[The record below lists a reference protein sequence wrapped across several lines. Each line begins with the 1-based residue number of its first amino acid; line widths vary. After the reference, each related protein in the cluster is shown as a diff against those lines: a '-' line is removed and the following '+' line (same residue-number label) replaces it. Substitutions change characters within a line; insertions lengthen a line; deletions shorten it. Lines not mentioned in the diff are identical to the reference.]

1 LKDKETMPSRWK
13 PPKEQ
18 RADADAVRMEQE
30 FRRKL
35 RDVLE
40 YGSEDDFVAVL
51 KAYKPDIGK
60 EELRALIMRFRACAR
75 EKRGLC

>member
-1 LKDKETMPSRWK
+1 MTSRWK

-18 RADADAVRMEQE
+18 RVDAEAIRSERV
-30 FRRKL
+30 FRQKL
-35 RDVLE
+35 RDALE
-40 YGSEDDFVAVL
+40 YGGEDDFVAVV

-60 EELRALIMRFRACAR
+60 EELQGLIMQFHACAR